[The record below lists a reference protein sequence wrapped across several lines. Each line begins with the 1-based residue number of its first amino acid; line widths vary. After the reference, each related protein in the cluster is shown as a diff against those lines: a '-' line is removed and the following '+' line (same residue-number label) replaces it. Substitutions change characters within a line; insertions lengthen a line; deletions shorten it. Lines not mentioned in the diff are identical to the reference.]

1 MGINKA
7 VAARI
12 NIEALATVV
21 KALIK
26 GIIKNR
32 QFIKKELLKDK

>member
-1 MGINKA
+1 MDKA

-12 NIEALATVV
+12 NIEALATVI
-21 KALIK
+21 KALIE
-26 GIIKNR
+26 GTIKDR